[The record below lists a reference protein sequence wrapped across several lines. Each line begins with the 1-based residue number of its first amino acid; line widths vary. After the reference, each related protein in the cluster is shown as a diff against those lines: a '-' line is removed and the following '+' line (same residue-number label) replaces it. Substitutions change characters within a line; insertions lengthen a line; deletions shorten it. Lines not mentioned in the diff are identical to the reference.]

1 MVCRG
6 TISHCFS
13 LFGARLVRYGEP
25 RGAGAGGARVQDAMP
40 AGLPRVPPRIDESV
54 LEEGP

>member
-1 MVCRG
+1 MVIWNSTDRTG
-6 TISHCFS
+6 NKGQSAIS
-13 LFGARLVRYGEP
+13 RYGEP